1 MASILGSMARGGKKL
16 IKDTAENIADIKE
29 LKKLKKEDYPSEKQK
44 TRIKE
49 LENKINK
56 DKKKEAVKKI
66 KDTLKKSGQRKGLK
80 GKGVDMSM
88 AMNKGGM
95 SKKKKGYAKGGMMKK
110 KGYAAGGV
118 AKKSKV
124 GSMDY
129 RKGGLFK

>member
-16 IKDTAENIADIKE
+16 IKDTAKNLADKKE

-95 SKKKKGYAKGGMMKK
+95 MKKKGYAKGGMMKK
-110 KGYAAGGV
+110 KGYAKGGV

>member
-16 IKDTAENIADIKE
+16 IKDTAKNLADKKE

>member
-1 MASILGSMARGGKKL
+1 
-16 IKDTAENIADIKE
+16 
-29 LKKLKKEDYPSEKQK
+29 
-44 TRIKE
+44 
-49 LENKINK
+49 
-56 DKKKEAVKKI
+56 
-66 KDTLKKSGQRKGLK
+66 
-80 GKGVDMSM
+80 MSM

>member
-16 IKDTAENIADIKE
+16 IKDTAENLADKKE

-56 DKKKEAVKKI
+56 DSKKETVKKI

-95 SKKKKGYAKGGMMKK
+95 SKKKKSYAKGGMMKK
-110 KGYAAGGV
+110 KGYAKGGV